1 MTDTKIAIVF
11 TKPDCP
17 FCVKAANLLFEKGIH
32 QIKRTVDVEF
42 TREELLGFIPEEL
55 RPAKL
60 TFPQIFI
67 SGFYVGGYD
76 NLVNYL
82 RFNE

>member
-17 FCVKAANLLFEKGIH
+17 FCVKATNLLFENGIH

-42 TREELLGFIPEEL
+42 TREELLGFIPEEF

-67 SGFYVGGYD
+67 SGEYIGGYEA
-76 NLVNYL
+76 LVKHVEG
-82 RFNE
+82 R